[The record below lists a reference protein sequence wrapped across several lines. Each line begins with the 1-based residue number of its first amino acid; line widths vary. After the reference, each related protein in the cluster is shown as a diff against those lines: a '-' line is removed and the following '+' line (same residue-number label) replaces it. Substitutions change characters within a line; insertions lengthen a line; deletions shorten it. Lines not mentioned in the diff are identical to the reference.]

1 MEAKHIYQNYLK
13 DEFERRKSR
22 NSSYSLRAYAR
33 DLGLPSSKLSQYLT
47 GDCGISG
54 KKAAQIASKL
64 RLSPVEIE
72 LFVCAA
78 EAGHSRDAFSREIAQ
93 AKLETLLSSV
103 FSQVNMEKFNLIRDW
118 HHLAILE
125 LTELADFQSNLA
137 WIAQALG
144 ISESEVQEA
153 VQRLER
159 LELLDS
165 SKERWIQTQKDFE
178 TPPDTSSRA
187 IREYHR
193 QMMGVVETRFENVP
207 LEKRELGSVV
217 FAVDQELVPEFK
229 QLIRRFQKEAA
240 AIAERSQT
248 KDSLYALN
256 FQFMPI
262 YDGVKS

>member
-1 MEAKHIYQNYLK
+1 MKAKLIYQGYLK

-33 DLGLPSSKLSQYLT
+33 DLELPSSKLSQYMS

-54 KKAAQIASKL
+54 TKAGQIASKL
-64 RLSPVEIE
+64 RLSPIEIE

-78 EAGHSRDAFSREIAQ
+78 EAEHARDAFSRELAQ
-93 AKLETLLSSV
+93 QKLETLLSSV
-103 FSQVNMEKFNLIRDW
+103 FSQVNMEKFSIIRDW

-125 LTELADFQSNLA
+125 LTELANFQSDRE
-137 WIAQALG
+137 WIAKALG
-144 ISESEVQEA
+144 ISPEEVHEA

-165 SKERWIQTQKDFE
+165 SQERWVQTAKDFE
-178 TPPDTSSRA
+178 TPADTSSRA

-193 QMMGVVETRFENVP
+193 QMLRVVETRFENVP
-207 LEKRELGSVV
+207 IEKRELGSVM

-229 QLIRRFQKEAA
+229 QLLRRFQKEAA
-240 AIAERSQT
+240 AIAERSQN

-256 FQFMPI
+256 FQLMPI
-262 YDGVKS
+262 YEGDKP